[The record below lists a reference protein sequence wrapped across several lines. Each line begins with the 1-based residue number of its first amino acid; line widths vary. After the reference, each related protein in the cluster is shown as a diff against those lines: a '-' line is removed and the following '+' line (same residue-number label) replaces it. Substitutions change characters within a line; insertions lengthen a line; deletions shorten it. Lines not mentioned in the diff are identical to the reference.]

1 MNIELHEI
9 PVREIIAGY
18 IDDAENGVRGYN
30 GRLNIRP
37 AFQREFIY
45 KDKQRDEVIYTVR
58 KNFPLNVMY
67 WVKSD
72 GGNFEVLDGQQRT
85 ISICQYVTNCFS
97 VMIDGM
103 PRSFNN
109 LTEEEQ
115 NQILDYPLMIYIC
128 EGTNREK
135 LDWFKIINIAGEEL
149 TDQELRNAV
158 YTGEWLTDAKRHFS
172 RTQCPAYQIGSDYLN
187 GTAIRQDYLE
197 TVIKWI
203 ATRDSM
209 EIENYMAQHQHDVNS
224 NELWLYFQSVINW
237 INTTFPVYHR
247 EMKGLDWG
255 RLYEAYHNNA
265 YNNINIPAKVQE
277 LYEDYAVENKKGIF
291 EYVLGGCV
299 HPNLLNIRLFDK
311 SMKATAYNQQT
322 AEAQK
327 NGVSNCPLCAVGHD
341 NNRNRIYQL
350 NEMDADHVTAWSNGG
365 VTDIDN
371 CQMLCITHNR
381 AKGNR

>member
-9 PVREIIAGY
+9 PVREVIAGY
-18 IDDAENGVRGYN
+18 VDDAENGVRGYN

-45 KDKQRDEVIYTVR
+45 KDKQRDEVIYTIR
-58 KNFPLNVMY
+58 KDFPLNVMY

-72 GGNFEVLDGQQRT
+72 DGDFEVLDGQQRT

-128 EGTNREK
+128 EGTDREK

-172 RTQCPAYQIGSDYLN
+172 RTQCPAYQIGRDYLN

-197 TVIKWI
+197 TAIEWI
-203 ATRDSM
+203 AARDNM
-209 EIENYMAQHQHDVNS
+209 EIENYMAQHQHDLNC
-224 NELWLYFQSVINW
+224 NELWLYFQNVINW
-237 INTTFPVYHR
+237 INTTFQTYR
-247 EMKGLDWG
+247 KEMKGLDWG
-255 RLYEAYHNNA
+255 RLYEVYHNNA
-265 YNNINIPAKVQE
+265 YNNINIPTKVQE

-291 EYVLGGCV
+291 EYVLGRCEN
-299 HPNLLNIRLFDK
+299 PSLLNIRMFNNQ
-311 SMKATAYNQQT
+311 MKATVYNRQT
-322 AEAQK
+322 AEAQEK
-327 NGVSNCPLCAVGHD
+327 GVSNCPLCAIGHD
-341 NNRNRIYQL
+341 NNQYRIYQL

-365 VTDIDN
+365 ATDIDN